1 MSFLTQNEQGVA
13 IKINVQPRASKNEI
27 KGMYADSLK
36 VRLTSPPVDGEANK
50 ACIEFFSKLCKVPK
64 SDVLILKGHK
74 GRNKTI
80 FIKNLSKN
88 NILKIIND
96 YI

>member
-1 MSFLTQNEQGVA
+1 MFLTQNDQGVA

-27 KGMYADSLK
+27 TGMHGDSLK

-50 ACIEFFSKLCKVPK
+50 ACIQFFSKLFKIPK
-64 SDVLILKGHK
+64 RDVSILQGHK
-74 GRNKTI
+74 SRNKTVLV
-80 FIKNLSKN
+80 KNLPKTAIKQ
-88 NILKIIND
+88 ILTE